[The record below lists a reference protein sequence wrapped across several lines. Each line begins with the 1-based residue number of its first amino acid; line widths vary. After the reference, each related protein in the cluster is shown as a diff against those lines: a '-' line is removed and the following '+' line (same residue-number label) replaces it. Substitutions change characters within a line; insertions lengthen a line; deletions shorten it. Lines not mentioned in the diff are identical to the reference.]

1 MIDSEPSLDFSTVIA
16 STVHDM
22 KNSLAMLM
30 QAHSQWLA
38 HLPDPDRHTPEQGVI
53 DFEFAHLNGMLV
65 QLLGLYKL
73 GVNQM
78 PLQPAYHEL
87 DDFIEAQLAAH
98 QEVFASRGIIAT
110 YEVDP
115 LSPLGFFDR
124 ELIASVLA
132 NSINNAIR
140 YARHALL
147 ISVSDEA
154 GQLVLTIND
163 DGEGFSSR
171 DDRASGRLCAGHQP
185 QQWQHRP
192 GPVLC
197 RTDCRVAS
205 AQWRGRT
212 HRNQQWRPI
221 GRWCIQPLPSLN
233 P

>member
-1 MIDSEPSLDFSTVIA
+1 MNEPRQSVDFSTVIA

-30 QAHSQWLA
+30 QAQSQWLA
-38 HLPDPDRHTPEQGVI
+38 RLPDTARQTPEQGVI

-87 DDFIEAQLAAH
+87 DDFIEAQLACH
-98 QEVFASRGIIAT
+98 QEVLASRGIMAT

-132 NSINNAIR
+132 NCINNAIR
-140 YARHALL
+140 HARHAIL
-147 ISVSDEA
+147 ITVSDAA
-154 GQLVLTIND
+154 GQLVLTVND
-163 DGEGFSSR
+163 DGDGYPAQMIEHQADYVQGINQSSGSTGLGLYFAAR
-171 DDRASGRLCAGHQP
+171 IGALHQ
-185 QQWQHRP
+185 RN
-192 GPVLC
+192 G
-197 RTDCRVAS
+197 VA
-205 AQWRGRT
+205 GRT
-212 HRNQQWRPI
+212 EINN
-221 GRWCIQPLPSLN
+221 GGPLGGGVFSLYL